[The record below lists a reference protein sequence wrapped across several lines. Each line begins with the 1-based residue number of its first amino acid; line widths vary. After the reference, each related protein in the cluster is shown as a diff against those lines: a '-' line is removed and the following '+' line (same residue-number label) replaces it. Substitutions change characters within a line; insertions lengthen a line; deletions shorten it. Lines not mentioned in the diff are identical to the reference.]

1 MNNFDVSKL
10 EWTREPADFSISAG
24 RITITTNPH
33 TDYGR
38 EPIIV
43 FETTVR
49 RFCRWRRKRRTSLL
63 Q

>member
-33 TDYGR
+33 TDL
-38 EPIIV
+38 
-43 FETTVR
+43 
-49 RFCRWRRKRRTSLL
+49 W
-63 Q
+63 